1 MIWCPDATRVQRRS
15 ERCCE
20 SCQRW
25 RSIAG
30 QPRRNPDLR
39 IQRAM
44 HWTLVRNL
52 QKFLALCA
60 IEITLDCDLAFDAID
75 LFPFGIAVGA
85 VLGVDLRVRG
95 VPRQAGP

>member
-25 RSIAG
+25 RSTAG

-44 HWTLVRNL
+44 HWTFVGNL
-52 QKFLALCA
+52 QEFLALCA
-60 IEITLDCDLAFDAID
+60 IEITLDCNLALDAID
-75 LFPFGIAVGA
+75 LSRFGIAVGA
-85 VLGVDLRVRG
+85 VLGVDLRVRELH
-95 VPRQAGP
+95 R